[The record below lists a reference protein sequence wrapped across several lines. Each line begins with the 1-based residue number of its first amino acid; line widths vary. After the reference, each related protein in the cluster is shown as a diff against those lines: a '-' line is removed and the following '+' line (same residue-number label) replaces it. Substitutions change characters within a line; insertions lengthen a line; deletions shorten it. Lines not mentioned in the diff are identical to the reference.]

1 MERSGMTREE
11 VEQRMQHQWPD
22 AKRRAYLTDRDFIV
36 QNDEDEAALRGQV
49 DVLHETLLQRC
60 GR

>member
-1 MERSGMTREE
+1 
-11 VEQRMQHQWPD
+11 
-22 AKRRAYLTDRDFIV
+22 V
-36 QNDEDEAALRGQV
+36 QNDEDEASLRGQV

>member
-1 MERSGMTREE
+1 MTREE